1 MNYRQYILCF
11 LLISFST
18 VVYGQKE
25 KAKSYKNKR
34 QTSQMLLEEARAIKE
49 KSPTKAIELVE
60 QAITQSR
67 AQKRG
72 GVEGEAYILLGSIY
86 EQIKQ
91 NDLALQRY
99 QQALSFLNEK
109 VDRGSI
115 AAVYERIG
123 QLYLSKGEDK
133 KAKSN
138 FSLCLDFSDNKSL
151 SLKCEEGL
159 ADVQLFRKDTKTLD
173 SQLDSLSQKYKLDSI
188 DIARMEARRSQSYVQ
203 QKEFSKASESY
214 NNSINSL
221 PQSQQIEQKDF
232 DQIQKAQDE
241 LLNSNDLSNSEKI
254 ELRSNIASNTKRNFS
269 NDVQVLENLKIAD
282 LYESDRKFS
291 DAEKYINFSKDLIK
305 PETDAAVAAE
315 VFKKSSQF
323 NQRQGKVDAALDDLE
338 SYIASKEKAIQKLE
352 DDLKEQVDIVKGQQ
366 QIDLLQRD
374 YDLEEK
380 DKELMQSQLQ
390 TQKIII
396 GLLSLVLLASLVF
409 FYFLYKNVKAKRK
422 ANQRLLLKSLRTQM
436 NPHFIFNA
444 LNSVNNFIAKNDEK
458 SANKFLSEFS
468 KLMRKVL
475 DYSQQDFISFE
486 EEIELN
492 ELYLKLEHFRF
503 RDKFDYVFQNDAEQI
518 GYNLEVPPML
528 IQPFIEN
535 AVWHGLRYKTEK
547 GRLEVRI
554 TENLGKLV
562 ISVQDNGIGREKS
575 KLLKTKNQKKY
586 KSTGLENVSK
596 RIALINEIYNK
607 NYEIKVSDF
616 DSNSEDVGTVVEIQI
631 PII

>member
-1 MNYRQYILCF
+1 MNLRQYILCF
-11 LLISFST
+11 ILLVFSGA
-18 VVYGQKE
+18 VYGQKE
-25 KAKSYKNKR
+25 KTKADKSKR
-34 QTSQMLLEEARAIKE
+34 QTSQILLEQARAIKE
-49 KSPTKAIELVE
+49 KSPAKAISLVE
-60 QAITQSR
+60 QAITKSR
-67 AQKRG
+67 NQKKG

-86 EQIKQ
+86 EQIDQ
-91 NDLALQRY
+91 NELALQRY
-99 QQALSFLNEK
+99 QQALAFLDKKREIEQ
-109 VDRGSI
+109 R
-115 AAVYERIG
+115 ATLFERIG
-123 QLYLSKGEDK
+123 QLYLLQGDDG
-133 KAKSN
+133 KAETN
-138 FSLCLDFSDNKSL
+138 FTLCLDFSRNKIL

-159 ADVQLFRKDTKTLD
+159 ADVRLLQKDTRLLD
-173 SQLDSLSQKYKLDSI
+173 SQLDSLGQKYQLDSM
-188 DIARMEARRSQSYVQ
+188 DVARVEARRSQNYIQ
-203 QKEFSKASESY
+203 QNEYSKASESY
-214 NNSINSL
+214 TDAINSL
-221 PQSQQIEQKDF
+221 PQSQQVKQEDF
-232 DQIQKAQDE
+232 AQIQKAQDE
-241 LLNSNDLSNSEKI
+241 LLQNNDLSNAEKI
-254 ELRSNIASNTKRNFS
+254 DIRSNIASNSKLNFS

-282 LYESDRKFS
+282 LYESDRKFA
-291 DAEKYINFSKDLIK
+291 DAEKYINFSKKLIN
-305 PETDAAVAAE
+305 PTTDAAVAAE

-338 SYIASKEKAIQKLE
+338 LYISSKEQAIQELE
-352 DDLKEQVDIVKGQQ
+352 NDLKEQVDIVKGQQ

-380 DKELMQSQLQ
+380 DKELLQSQLQ

-422 ANQRLLLKSLRTQM
+422 ANQSLLLKSLRTQM

-458 SANKFLSEFS
+458 AANKFLSSFS

-475 DYSQQDFISFE
+475 DYSQKDFITFE

-503 RDKFDYVFQNDAEQI
+503 RDKFDYTFRNDAEQD

-535 AVWHGLRYKTEK
+535 AVWHGLRYKSAK
-547 GRLEVRI
+547 
-554 TENLGKLV
+554 GKLDV
-562 ISVQDNGIGREKS
+562 TVTKDAGKLIIRVKDNGIGREKS
-575 KLLKTKNQKKY
+575 RELKTKNQMKY

-607 NYEIKVSDF
+607 NYEINVSDL
-616 DSNSEDVGTVVEIQI
+616 DDNAEDKGTVVEIKI
-631 PII
+631 PVE

>member
-1 MNYRQYILCF
+1 MNLRQYILCF
-11 LLISFST
+11 ILLVFSGA
-18 VVYGQKE
+18 VYGQKE
-25 KAKSYKNKR
+25 KTKADKSKR
-34 QTSQMLLEEARAIKE
+34 QTSQILLEQARAIKE
-49 KSPTKAIELVE
+49 KSPAKAISLVE
-60 QAITQSR
+60 QAITKSR
-67 AQKRG
+67 NQKKG

-86 EQIKQ
+86 EQIDQ
-91 NDLALQRY
+91 NELALQRY
-99 QQALSFLNEK
+99 QQALAFLDKKREIEQ
-109 VDRGSI
+109 R
-115 AAVYERIG
+115 ATLFERIG
-123 QLYLSKGEDK
+123 QLYLLQGDDG
-133 KAKSN
+133 KAETN
-138 FSLCLDFSDNKSL
+138 FTLCLDFSRNKIL

-159 ADVQLFRKDTKTLD
+159 ADVRLLQKDTRLLD
-173 SQLDSLSQKYKLDSI
+173 SQLDSLGQKYQLDSM
-188 DIARMEARRSQSYVQ
+188 DVARVEARRSQNYIQ
-203 QKEFSKASESY
+203 QNEYSKASESY
-214 NNSINSL
+214 TDAINSL
-221 PQSQQIEQKDF
+221 PQSQQVKQEDF
-232 DQIQKAQDE
+232 AQIQKAQNE
-241 LLNSNDLSNSEKI
+241 LLQNNDLSNAEKI
-254 ELRSNIASNTKRNFS
+254 DIRSNIASNSKLNFS

-282 LYESDRKFS
+282 LYESDRKFA
-291 DAEKYINFSKDLIK
+291 DAEKYINFSKKLIN
-305 PETDAAVAAE
+305 PTTDAAVAAE

-338 SYIASKEKAIQKLE
+338 LYISSKEQAIQELE
-352 DDLKEQVDIVKGQQ
+352 NDLKEQVDIVKGQQ

-380 DKELMQSQLQ
+380 DKELLQSQLQ

-422 ANQRLLLKSLRTQM
+422 ANQSLLLKSLRTQM

-458 SANKFLSEFS
+458 AANKFLSSFS

-475 DYSQQDFISFE
+475 DYSQKDFITFE

-503 RDKFDYVFQNDAEQI
+503 RDKFDYTFRNDAEQD

-535 AVWHGLRYKTEK
+535 AVWHGLRYKSAK
-547 GRLEVRI
+547 
-554 TENLGKLV
+554 GKLDV
-562 ISVQDNGIGREKS
+562 TVTKDAGKLIIRVKDNGIGREKS
-575 KLLKTKNQKKY
+575 RELKTKNQMKY

-607 NYEIKVSDF
+607 NYEINVSDL
-616 DSNSEDVGTVVEIQI
+616 DDNAEDKGTVVEIKI
-631 PII
+631 PVE